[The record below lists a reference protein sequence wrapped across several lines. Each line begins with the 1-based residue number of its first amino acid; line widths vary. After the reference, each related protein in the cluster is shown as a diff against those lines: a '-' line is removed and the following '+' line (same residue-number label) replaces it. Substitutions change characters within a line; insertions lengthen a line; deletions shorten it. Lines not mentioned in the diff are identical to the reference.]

1 MRNKSSLLS
10 LTIILILL
18 FSLGAAAGP
27 QGKISDMNFKNAD
40 LVDVLR
46 AIAEVADVNLVSDS
60 SVSGTITV
68 HLQDITFQKS
78 LDLITETKELDY
90 KWDGNTIVVATPER
104 IDDIYSKTNI
114 RLIKVES
121 SDIENMAVILRE
133 LYPETKIQVDAVR
146 DQFILQGKLE
156 NINEVEEMI
165 RRLEETSL
173 EMAEKEEAEAL
184 SEQIKEEKQTEA
196 EEEEIELVTKSYMI
210 KNADLEDLTSK
221 LSAVN
226 PELKVNYN
234 PLTETI
240 TITGEEEM
248 VQEAFSMAETYD
260 NSLEPETR
268 VIRVDY
274 VDIEQI
280 TPIMEK
286 LYPNVKIH
294 VNEKRKEIIVNGPKN
309 KLDNAVDI
317 VKSLNTPKQQ
327 VVIEARVEEVSSGFV
342 RELGIENLSDF
353 SKIEFVKNLD
363 DQIKELDYTWP
374 QFFKALDE
382 NTDSTTLANPRLMTL
397 NGEKAVMTILDEEPY
412 ITDIEETDAGGL
424 EYSWDYVT
432 AGVTL
437 EFTPWITE
445 NDEIELQ
452 IAPEVSSFQL
462 FDSDQLKPPSKQSR
476 KVETRL
482 RLRDG
487 ETIVIGGLIQ
497 TDDEGVITKIP
508 LLGDIPLIGEMF
520 KTRRKDEK
528 VNELVIF
535 VTPKIINYEDKIEK
549 EEHLI
554 KTYMDDNTD
563 KISVDGEKSSDKT
576 EEEPNTDSE
585 VVEEEIKQQEPV
597 QNDKE
602 ENNEAEEKPAKEF
615 QDLTPEELEEI
626 LKKDEQSAI
635 KNKAEIMTKSEMM
648 AKIVEE
654 SDSGKF
660 KAPAGRR
667 FYYRVHKGQSI
678 KDIAEI
684 YNVSADNIYVP
695 ADLNPGD
702 VVEVIVPDERI
713 YHIKKGDTIWSLAK
727 EKGLEPEIIM
737 DINQIFDVTN
747 ISVGQELIFPV
758 AENL

>member
-1 MRNKSSLLS
+1 MRNRSSLLS

-60 SVSGTITV
+60 SVTGTITV
-68 HLQDITFQKS
+68 HLQNITFQKS
-78 LDLITETKELDY
+78 LDLITETKKLDY

-114 RLIKVES
+114 KLIKVES

-146 DQFILQGKLE
+146 GQFILQGKSE
-156 NINEVEEMI
+156 NIAEVEEMI
-165 RRLEETSL
+165 GNLEETSL
-173 EMAEKEEAEAL
+173 EIAEKEKEEAEAL
-184 SEQIKEEKQTEA
+184 AEQIKEEKQTET
-196 EEEEIELVTKSYMI
+196 EEEIEFVTKSYMI
-210 KNADLEDLTSK
+210 KNAELEDLTSK

-226 PELKVNYN
+226 PELTVKSN

-240 TITGEEEM
+240 TITGEEQM
-248 VQEAFSMAETYD
+248 VKEALSMAETYD

-286 LYPNVKIH
+286 LYPNVKLH

-309 KLDNAVDI
+309 KLDNAVNI

-445 NDEIELQ
+445 NNEIELQ

-520 KTRRKDEK
+520 KSRRKDEK

-535 VTPKIINYEDKIEK
+535 VTPKIINYEDEIEK

-563 KISVDGEKSSDKT
+563 KISVDGEKSTDKS
-576 EEEPNTDSE
+576 EEKTDTNSK
-585 VVEEEIKQQEPV
+585 VVEEKIESKEPV
-597 QNDKE
+597 QKQ
-602 ENNEAEEKPAKEF
+602 ENNGTEEKPAKEF

-626 LKKDEQSAI
+626 LKKDEKSAI
-635 KNKAEIMTKSEMM
+635 KNKAEIITKTEIM
-648 AKIVEE
+648 AEIIKD